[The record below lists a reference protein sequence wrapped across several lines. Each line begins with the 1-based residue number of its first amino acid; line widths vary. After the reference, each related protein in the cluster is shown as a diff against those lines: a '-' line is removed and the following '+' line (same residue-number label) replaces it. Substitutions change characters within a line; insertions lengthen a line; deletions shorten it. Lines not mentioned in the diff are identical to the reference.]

1 MGARLGA
8 DANVLTPGAVVIT
21 GASTGIGRATARYL
35 AARGVRV
42 FAGVRRPQDAEA
54 LRGEGGGGVTPVQL
68 DVTDRQSIARAASE
82 VEAAL
87 DGEGLL
93 GLVNNAGIGIGAP
106 LEFIDLD
113 ELRRQLEVN
122 VIGPVAVTQAFLA
135 QIRTRRGRIVNVGSI
150 GGRIA
155 QPIMGPY
162 NASKY
167 ALEAL
172 SDSLRMELGAWGIH
186 VSLVEPGAI
195 ATAIWEK
202 TDTYAEQMI
211 PALGARAGELYGD
224 AIGAVLDTARML
236 SKRAIAPEAVSRAI
250 FHALTARRPRTRY
263 LVGADARAEALLAR
277 FLPDRARD
285 AVLMRIMKYPRR
297 APR

>member
-8 DANVLTPGAVVIT
+8 HAGILTPGAVVIT

-35 AARGVRV
+35 AERGVRV
-42 FAGVRRPQDAEA
+42 FAGVRREQDADA
-54 LRGEGGGGVTPVQL
+54 LRGEGAGGVTPVQL
-68 DVTDRQSIARAASE
+68 DVTDRQSIARAARE
-82 VEAAL
+82 VEAAVG
-87 DGEGLL
+87 GEGLL

-106 LEFIDLD
+106 LEFIGLD

-122 VIGPVAVTQAFLA
+122 VIGPVAVTQAFLS
-135 QIRTRRGRIVNVGSI
+135 QVRTRRGRIVNVGSI

-172 SDSLRMELGAWGIH
+172 SDSLRMELGAWGMH

-202 TDTYAEQMI
+202 TETYAEHMI

-224 AIGAVLDTARML
+224 AIAAVLDTARML
-236 SKRAIAPEAVSRAI
+236 SKRAIAPEAVSKAI

>member
-1 MGARLGA
+1 M
-8 DANVLTPGAVVIT
+8 
-21 GASTGIGRATARYL
+21 
-35 AARGVRV
+35 
-42 FAGVRRPQDAEA
+42 
-54 LRGEGGGGVTPVQL
+54 
-68 DVTDRQSIARAASE
+68 TDRQSIARAASE

>member
-1 MGARLGA
+1 VGARLGA
-8 DANVLTPGAVVIT
+8 YASVLTPGAVVIT

-42 FAGVRRPQDAEA
+42 FAGVRREQDAEA
-54 LRGEGGGGVTPVQL
+54 LRGAGASGVTPVQL
-68 DVTDRQSIARAASE
+68 DVTDRQSIARAARE

-87 DGEGLL
+87 GGEGLL

-122 VIGPVAVTQAFLA
+122 VIGPVAVTQAFLS

-202 TDTYAEQMI
+202 TDTYAEHMI

-236 SKRAIAPEAVSRAI
+236 SKRAIAPEAVSRVI

-263 LVGADARAEALLAR
+263 LVGTDARAEALLAR

>member
-1 MGARLGA
+1 VGARLGA
-8 DANVLTPGAVVIT
+8 HANVLTPGAVVIT

-42 FAGVRRPQDAEA
+42 FAGVRRAQDAEA
-54 LRGEGGGGVTPVQL
+54 LRGEGAGGVTPIQL
-68 DVTDRQSIARAASE
+68 DVTDRQSIARAARE

-122 VIGPVAVTQAFLA
+122 VIGPVAVTQAFLS
-135 QIRTRRGRIVNVGSI
+135 QVRTRRGRIVNVGSI

-186 VSLVEPGAI
+186 VALVEPGAI

-236 SKRAIAPEAVSRAI
+236 SKRAIPPEAVSRAI

-263 LVGADARAEALLAR
+263 LVGTDARAEALLAR

>member
-1 MGARLGA
+1 VGARLGA
-8 DANVLTPGAVVIT
+8 HASVLTPGAVVIT

-35 AARGVRV
+35 AARGMRV
-42 FAGVRRPQDAEA
+42 FAGVRREQDAEA
-54 LRGEGGGGVTPVQL
+54 LRGAGASGVTPVQL
-68 DVTDRQSIARAASE
+68 DVTDRQSIARAARE

-87 DGEGLL
+87 GGEGLL

-122 VIGPVAVTQAFLA
+122 VIGPVAVTQAFLSQVRA
-135 QIRTRRGRIVNVGSI
+135 RRGRIVNVGSI

-172 SDSLRMELGAWGIH
+172 SDSLRMELRAWGIH

-202 TDTYAEQMI
+202 TDTYAEHMI

-224 AIGAVLDTARML
+224 AIGAVLGTARML
-236 SKRAIAPEAVSRAI
+236 SKRAIAPEAVSRVI

-263 LVGADARAEALLAR
+263 LVGTDARAEALLAR

-285 AVLMRIMKYPRR
+285 AVLMHIMKYPRR

>member
-1 MGARLGA
+1 VGARLGA
-8 DANVLTPGAVVIT
+8 HASVLTPGAVVIT

-35 AARGVRV
+35 AERGVRV
-42 FAGVRRPQDAEA
+42 FAGVRREQDAEA
-54 LRGEGGGGVTPVQL
+54 LRGEGASGVTPVQL
-68 DVTDRQSIARAASE
+68 DVTDRQSIARAARE

-87 DGEGLL
+87 GGEGLL

-106 LEFIDLD
+106 LEFIALD

-122 VIGPVAVTQAFLA
+122 VIGPVAVTQAFLS
-135 QIRTRRGRIVNVGSI
+135 QVRTRRGRIVNVGSI

-202 TDTYAEQMI
+202 TDTYAEHMI

-263 LVGADARAEALLAR
+263 LVGTDARAEALLAR

-285 AVLMRIMKYPRR
+285 AVLLRIMKYPRR

>member
-68 DVTDRQSIARAASE
+68 DVTDRQSIARAARD
-82 VEAAL
+82 VEEAL

-122 VIGPVAVTQAFLA
+122 VIGPVAVTQAFLS
-135 QIRTRRGRIVNVGSI
+135 QVRTRRGRIVNVGSI

-202 TDTYAEQMI
+202 TDAYAEQMI

>member
-1 MGARLGA
+1 MTGQ
-8 DANVLTPGAVVIT
+8 GAVVIT

-35 AARGVRV
+35 AERGFRV
-42 FAGVRRPQDAEA
+42 FAGVRRDQDAEV
-54 LRGEGGGGVTPVQL
+54 LRQEGAGRVTPLRL
-68 DVTDRQSIARAASE
+68 DVTDRGSIENAARE

-87 DGEGLL
+87 AGEGLQ

-106 LEFIDLD
+106 LEFVELD

-122 VIGPVAVTQAFLA
+122 VIGAVAVTQAFLPLL
-135 QIRTRRGRIVNVGSI
+135 RRCRGRIVNVGSI

-155 QPIMGPY
+155 QPMLGPY
-162 NASKY
+162 NASKF

-202 TDTYAEQMI
+202 TDAYAERMI
-211 PALGARAGELYGD
+211 PALGARANDLYGA
-224 AIGAVLDTARML
+224 AIGAVLETARTL
-236 SKRAIAPEAVSRAI
+236 AKRAIAPEAVSKVI
-250 FHALTARRPRTRY
+250 HHALTARRPRTRY
-263 LVGADARAEALLAR
+263 LVGTDARAQALLAR

-285 AVLMRIMKYPRR
+285 AVLLRFMRYPRR
-297 APR
+297 